1 MLTNNN
7 LKRRSQPGFGAR
19 TLFAVIIAG
28 TLHSGFAETPS
39 APAFDSTEQ
48 AIEAL
53 YTAIN
58 HDDDATI
65 TRLIGPLAS
74 SGDMV
79 QDKADR
85 QLFTRKF
92 TEMHRLAKEP
102 DGTTVLYV
110 GAENWPFPVPLVS
123 DHGKWRFDPDA
134 GAREITFRRIGEDEM
149 TAIETCRAI
158 AHPDRA
164 TENTAIID
172 YVLKVVGDLSEPAEP
187 FYGYHFRNVQTS
199 AGTVVIAYPAEYG
212 VTGVM
217 TFALTPKGA
226 VYEKDLGP
234 KTVSLAKA
242 MLQYKPDRTWL
253 AAE

>member
-134 GAREITFRRIGEDEM
+134 GAREITFRRIGENEM

-164 TENTAIID
+164 TENTAISD
-172 YVLKVVGDLSEPAEP
+172 YVLKVVGDFCGALLRVSLPKRADIGRNCCHSLPGGIRRNGSYDLRADSEGRCVREGSGPENSFTREGHAP
-187 FYGYHFRNVQTS
+187 VQT
-199 AGTVVIAYPAEYG
+199 
-212 VTGVM
+212 
-217 TFALTPKGA
+217 
-226 VYEKDLGP
+226 GP
-234 KTVSLAKA
+234 DVACG
-242 MLQYKPDRTWL
+242 
-253 AAE
+253 